1 MFEKTLEKQD
11 HRRVWFKEYS
21 WTNDGGIRYPKYVF
35 SNYENRLNSFPVFQ
49 VKLVADP
56 ENGQKWI
63 IRLEALLGAKLE
75 DITCSAEYVM
85 SHFST
90 FVRDLSE
97 RMDLTDD
104 ELDSV
109 ARNRLE
115 FELESI
121 TILVTRENYPHRVL
135 HEEYESKKRQMKMA

>member
-1 MFEKTLEKQD
+1 MFEKTLAKLD
-11 HRRVWFKEYS
+11 HRRVWFREYS
-21 WTNDGGIRYPKYVF
+21 WANDGEIRYPKYVF

-63 IRLEALLGAKLE
+63 IHLEALLGAKLE
-75 DITCSAEYVM
+75 DITYSAEHVM
-85 SHFST
+85 THFST

-104 ELDSV
+104 EFDLV

-115 FELESI
+115 FEYEGI
-121 TILVTRENYPHRVL
+121 TILVTRENYHHNML
-135 HEEYESKKRQMKMA
+135 QEEYESKKRQMKMA

>member
-1 MFEKTLEKQD
+1 MFEKTLAKQD
-11 HRRVWFKEYS
+11 HRRVWFRES
-21 WTNDGGIRYPKYVF
+21 WANDGGIRYPKYAF
-35 SNYENRLNSFPVFQ
+35 SSYENRLNAFPVFQ

-63 IRLEALLGAKLE
+63 IHLEALLGAKLE
-75 DITCSAEYVM
+75 DITYSAEHVM
-85 SHFST
+85 THFTT

-115 FELESI
+115 FEYEGI
-121 TILVTRENYPHRVL
+121 TILVTRENYHHNIL
-135 HEEYESKKRQMKMA
+135 QEEYENKKRQMKMA